1 MDGVSFPI
9 STEERE
15 LKEYGVVV
23 FRYSNA
29 FETNFVIKRISWLSV
44 LKFRA
49 GT

>member
-29 FETNFVIKRISWLSV
+29 FETNSLIKRSWLSV
-44 LKFRA
+44 LKFSA